1 MRFRKNMNA
10 PQGYTLTSPPQRG
23 AFLRAWAVL
32 SRGTFSVTVFVADV
46 ALIVAMAY
54 VTGVPY
60 ALVAFGYPGDLPAF
74 FQVGLLAA
82 SIFAISNLFRREY
95 RLPNFFSFKRH
106 ARRTIQLWNVTL
118 ICLLALG
125 FLAQISVEYS
135 RGWMVLFYVATLA
148 ALIVQR
154 YIIVRVSTVARA
166 AGLLSAQRIFLI
178 GTGDHVGAFINR
190 YEPWAIGINIVGCR
204 FLTPVTAS
212 ASAEVRRAMLD
223 RDLAEAI
230 GSVRGV
236 APDAVFVLL
245 PWSATATIERC
256 AETFH
261 TLPVELHL
269 GPEEVLH
276 KFDDAGLSTLGPVT
290 TLQLTRRP
298 LSRFEIL
305 QKRMFDLVFAAAAL
319 IVATPL
325 LVLVAVVIALDSRG
339 PIFFVQRRYGFN
351 QQPFPIIKFRTM
363 CTLDDGGRQATRDD
377 PRLTRIGRWLRR
389 WNVDEIPQLFNVLT
403 GDMSLVGP
411 RPHPLPI
418 DQEYQRSISLY
429 ARRSNVK
436 PGITGW
442 AQIHGYRGE
451 TDTEEKM
458 RNRVA
463 YDLFY
468 IDNWSLWL
476 DLKIMARTLLSSTAY
491 QNAY

>member
-1 MRFRKNMNA
+1 MHFAEKMNTH
-10 PQGYTLTSPPQRG
+10 QSYTLTSQPQTNPV
-23 AFLRAWAVL
+23 LRRWAVL
-32 SRGTFSVTVFVADV
+32 SRGTFSVAIFLTDV
-46 ALIVAMAY
+46 ALIVAMSCL
-54 VTGVPY
+54 TGVAY
-60 ALVAFGYPGDLPAF
+60 HLAALGYPGSLPSF
-74 FQVGLLAA
+74 IQVGALAA
-82 SIFAISNLFRREY
+82 SIFTISNLFRREY

-118 ICLLALG
+118 ICLLGLG

-135 RGWMVLFYVATLA
+135 RGWMILFYVVTLA
-148 ALIVQR
+148 ALILQR
-154 YIIVRVSTVARA
+154 YVIVRVSTTARA

-190 YEPWAIGINIVGCR
+190 YEPWSLGINIVGCR
-204 FLTPVTAS
+204 FLTPVISTAS
-212 ASAEVRRAMLD
+212 AEFRRETLD
-223 RDLAEAI
+223 RDLAEAATSI
-230 GSVRGV
+230 RGL
-236 APDAVFVLL
+236 APDAIFVLL
-245 PWSATATIERC
+245 PWSAIATIERC

-276 KFDDAGLSTLGPVT
+276 KFDDAKLSTLGPVT

-305 QKRMFDLVFAAAAL
+305 QKRIFDLVFAAAAL
-319 IVATPL
+319 VLMTPL
-325 LVLVAVVIALDSRG
+325 LLLVAILIKIDGPG
-339 PIFFVQRRYGFN
+339 PIFFAQRRYGFN
-351 QQPFPIIKFRTM
+351 QQPFSIIKFRTM
-363 CTLDDGGRQATRDD
+363 RTIDDGGRQAIRND
-377 PRLTRIGRWLRR
+377 PRLTRAGRWLRR
-389 WNVDEIPQLFNVLT
+389 WNIDEIPQLFNVLT

-418 DQEYQRSISLY
+418 DHEYQRRISLY

-458 RNRVA
+458 RNRVT

-476 DLKIMARTLLSSTAY
+476 DLKIIARTVLSPTAY
-491 QNAY
+491 RNAY